1 MSEDRRHKRATQAV
15 DERRTPTPMAESTP
29 GAPPAGAVKRC
40 VCGQNWD
47 AEAWRELPYVGV
59 QEFEDAPRLELRQC
73 DKCGS
78 TLALKL
84 QR

>member
-1 MSEDRRHKRATQAV
+1 MTANRQPKRATQPPG
-15 DERRTPTPMAESTP
+15 ERRTSTPMADSAP
-29 GAPPAGAVKRC
+29 GSPTAGAVKRC
-40 VCGQNWD
+40 VCGRHWD
-47 AEAWRELPYVGV
+47 ACAWRELPYVGV

>member
-1 MSEDRRHKRATQAV
+1 
-15 DERRTPTPMAESTP
+15 MADPRDAAAS
-29 GAPPAGAVKRC
+29 AVKKC
-40 VCGQNWD
+40 VCGRQWD
-47 AEAWRELPYVGV
+47 AAAWRELPYVGV

-84 QR
+84 PPAG